1 MPELPEVETIRRGL
15 EPHLLGRRF
24 QTIEIRQPRLRWPV
38 SLDLAKRLTA
48 APINDLMRRGKYLL
62 LEIGNGTL
70 IIHLGMSGN
79 LRLAS
84 SDLALRPHDH
94 VIFTLD
100 SGQRLVFHDPR
111 RFGALVWTEA
121 PPETHPLLR
130 HLGVEPF
137 DPLFTGGLLH
147 RISRSRRQAIKTL
160 VMDQRIIAGIGNIY
174 ANEALFLAGIHPS
187 RPAGCISKM
196 RYQELAESIR
206 QILASAIVQGG
217 TTLRDFSNAKGQPGY
232 FQLALQVYGRQE
244 QPCPRCAQSIRRIM
258 LGQRATY
265 YCPHCQK

>member
-1 MPELPEVETIRRGL
+1 MPELPEVETTRRGL
-15 EPHLLGRRF
+15 EPHLLGRCF
-24 QTIEIRQPRLRWPV
+24 QTIEIRQSRLRWPV
-38 SLDLAKRLTA
+38 PQELAKRLTA
-48 APINDLMRRGKYLL
+48 APIKNLERRGKYLL

-84 SDLALRPHDH
+84 SDFPLRPHDH
-94 VIFTLD
+94 AVFTLD
-100 SGQRLVFHDPR
+100 TGQRLVFHDPR

-121 PPETHPLLR
+121 PPQTHPLLR

-147 RISRSRRQAIKTL
+147 RIAQNRRQAVKTL
-160 VMDQRIIAGIGNIY
+160 VMDQRIVVGIGNIY

-187 RPAGCISKM
+187 RPAGSISKT
-196 RYQELAESIR
+196 RYQGLAESIR
-206 QILASAIVQGG
+206 QVLASAIGQGG

-232 FQLALQVYGRQE
+232 FQLALQVYGREE
-244 QPCPRCAQSIRRIM
+244 QPCPRCTQSIRRII

-265 YCPHCQK
+265 YCPYCQK